1 MHTRVFWEICFLD
14 YNPRAN
20 AGFYMYA
27 DTTKLKHS
35 TAREAK
41 SITLAGLNL
50 ISILYNQCYAQTC
63 IILKNTLLTW
73 KTETYHNQFDEL
85 STLPEVSS
93 LGKPR
98 SSWEL
103 YSETNLLDLTLYPME
118 EPQRLPPK
126 RQVQA
131 QLLAY
136 ESEIKS
142 FKQKYLKKKLLNC
155 RRKLTVVT

>member
-1 MHTRVFWEICFLD
+1 MIVYTRVFWENCFLD

-20 AGFYMYA
+20 AGFCMYA
-27 DTTKLKHS
+27 DTIKLKHS

-41 SITLAGLNL
+41 SLTPAGLNL

-63 IILKNTLLTW
+63 IFLKHTLLTW
-73 KTETYHNQFDEL
+73 KTEGYHNQFDQL
-85 STLPEVSS
+85 FTLPEISS

-98 SSWEL
+98 SPWDL
-103 YSETNLLDLTLYPME
+103 YSKTNLLDLTLYPME

-126 RQVQA
+126 RQVQE
-131 QLLAY
+131 QLPEY

-142 FKQKYLKKKLLNC
+142 FKQKHLKKKLLNWQ
-155 RRKLTVVT
+155 L